1 MEQKYLVAQNMD
13 QEIYKKYQNSIE
25 WMKKFSQQKE
35 SIIAL
40 IPKSSDIEFVQKNKK
55 ALNELAALD
64 QQLVKLIGV
73 EENRKLF
80 NEVIERFLLTNF
92 VQSLL
97 AINNK
102 KVDKNEE
109 FNKMMDLINKDL
121 QNISFKVNFTYIKNC
136 IFKLD
141 K

>member
-13 QEIYKKYQNSIE
+13 QEVYKKYQNSTE
-25 WMKKFSQQKE
+25 WMKKFSQQNE

-55 ALNELAALD
+55 ALSELAALD

-80 NEVIERFLLTNF
+80 NEVVEKFLLTNY
-92 VQSLL
+92 VQSLM

-102 KVDKNEE
+102 KADKDQE
-109 FNKMMDLINKDL
+109 FKRMMDLINKDM
-121 QNISFKVNFTYIKNC
+121 QTIIFKVNFHFNLKSYCKI
-136 IFKLD
+136 D
-141 K
+141 Q